1 MLDSLQEICEKAR
14 VLPELEKLALVDALL
29 EQLDRPDPE
38 LDRAWTEEALK
49 RRQAFREGGS
59 KPSATKKPP
68 LTSGGHKGPTCL
80 DL

>member
-49 RRQAFREGGS
+49 RRQAFREGRLEALGYEEVAANFWRS
-59 KPSATKKPP
+59 
-68 LTSGGHKGPTCL
+68 
-80 DL
+80 